1 MREYLLRRFRLKCMI
16 VEKKASSTSDQR
28 LRQSFVYANTFGAH
42 QKPGTRCLWPVYG
55 NVELPSFNSFLLKD
69 TTTSMLKNITVV
81 DLGLLGFGFYLLRAY
96 LRQVNTPAP
105 LPPGPR
111 GLPVVG
117 VSFQSNP
124 MYFFSLY
131 RNVECCRHAR

>member
-1 MREYLLRRFRLKCMI
+1 MLVGPAVFYI
-16 VEKKASSTSDQR
+16 S
-28 LRQSFVYANTFGAH
+28 
-42 QKPGTRCLWPVYG
+42 
-55 NVELPSFNSFLLKD
+55 NSFLIED
-69 TTTSMLKNITVV
+69 TTTSFMLKSITVV
-81 DLGLLGFGFYLLRAY
+81 DLGLLSFGFYLLQAY

-124 MYFFSLY
+124 MYAFLLY
-131 RNVECCRHAR
+131 RNVECFRHAR